1 VKGLHVR
8 LEAFSASYPYPF
20 LKSGTQLTMPAP
32 PLSCILGNLSACAGR
47 AVGPGE
53 TQIGFEFRAQGKA
66 IDLERTRRLR
76 MDSKTG
82 RLSANPEQGIGYREF
97 HVKPALDLYLSAASF
112 ERYFVSPAAVP
123 CLGRSQDLAW
133 ITLVRLIELRPI
145 EFGKIRRTL
154 VPFPNFQIG
163 GQVLPP
169 IADYFVN
176 DRLGSTRRVGR
187 LSRYQHVPDVE
198 EGVDVRGSDAFLIY
212 HPEDSDLPGH
222 AVYLH
227 NLHQP

>member
-1 VKGLHVR
+1 MRGLHVR

-32 PLSCILGNLSACAGR
+32 PLSSILGNLSACAGR
-47 AVGPGE
+47 PVGPGE
-53 TQIGFEFRAQGKA
+53 SQIGFEFWALGTA

-97 HVKPALDLYLSAASF
+97 HVKPVLDLYLSATSF

-133 ITLVRLIELRPI
+133 ITVVRLIELLPI
-145 EFGKIRRTL
+145 ESGNIRRTL

-176 DRLGSTRRVGR
+176 DQLGSTRRVGR
-187 LSRYQHVPDVE
+187 LSRYQHVPNVE
-198 EGVDVRGSDAFLIY
+198 GGINVRGSDKFPIY
-212 HPEDSDLPGH
+212 HPEDSDFPGH

-227 NLHQP
+227 NLQKS